1 MLNIVE
7 LLKMYETLTEF
18 ERALARFGD
27 KVGLIA
33 GLEIADK
40 ISPEEA
46 YNKSRS
52 FTEDLRASANKKSQI
67 GRPLTRVCSKCGE
80 EKPLDAEHFQVVSYF
95 KHNYSYYC
103 NECNKPKP
111 RD

>member
-1 MLNIVE
+1 
-7 LLKMYETLTEF
+7 MYETLTEF

-46 YNKSRS
+46 YQQIKELYKELKTLRKQEKSDWD
-52 FTEDLRASANKKSQI
+52 TPN
-67 GRPLTRVCSKCGE
+67 
-80 EKPLDAEHFQVVSYF
+80 
-95 KHNYSYYC
+95 
-103 NECNKPKP
+103 
-111 RD
+111 